1 MNLLWFYVA
10 IVLAISDLLH
20 TTLMWKVL
28 NNFYILL
35 GGLIQQ
41 STHSTWQT
49 WVVHEIMEAG
59 FHFVV
64 VSIVFLN
71 PTIGILAALIHFV
84 IDVTHTVF
92 IRDMGELEHRAL
104 HFAVESTLWILKKYL
119 MELLNASYNIQI
131 PRFKRFRNRYG

>member
-1 MNLLWFYVA
+1 MELLWFYIAV
-10 IVLAISDLLH
+10 VLAVSDVLH

-41 STHSTWQT
+41 STHYTWQT
-49 WVVHEIMEAG
+49 WLSHEAMEAG
-59 FHFVV
+59 FHFIVL
-64 VSIVFLN
+64 SIVFLN
-71 PTIGILAALIHFV
+71 PVIGILGALVHFT

-104 HFAVESTLWILKKYL
+104 HFVIESLFFIL
-119 MELLNASYNIQI
+119 I
-131 PRFKRFRNRYG
+131 YGL